1 MSGEESDTTLKYTNE
16 AFSQTLADEK
26 MDYSIKAYALMLPA
40 ETALAEELEEVD
52 PVALHKARGQ
62 VKVSI
67 ARKYRSELMSMYK
80 QLTDDMAADGGDF
93 KVDAT
98 SIGRRRLRNTVLDY
112 LTSIKETSDEQIVA
126 AELATSHYNAATGL
140 TDKMAALV
148 SLASMDGEGASARD
162 AALQRFYDE
171 ANGDALVLN
180 KWFTVQ
186 AIANLPDVLDRVK
199 ALTKH
204 PDFTFSNPNRFRS
217 LISAFTTNS
226 AHFHAEDGEGY
237 EFIAEAT
244 AEVDK
249 LNPQV
254 SSRLATSLIQWRKY
268 GEARANLMKIELT
281 KLSSSKLSDDLFE
294 VVSRGLK

>member
-1 MSGEESDTTLKYTNE
+1 
-16 AFSQTLADEK
+16 
-26 MDYSIKAYALMLPA
+26 
-40 ETALAEELEEVD
+40 
-52 PVALHKARGQ
+52 
-62 VKVSI
+62 
-67 ARKYRSELMSMYK
+67 
-80 QLTDDMAADGGDF
+80 
-93 KVDAT
+93 
-98 SIGRRRLRNTVLDY
+98 
-112 LTSIKETSDEQIVA
+112 
-126 AELATSHYNAATGL
+126 
-140 TDKMAALV
+140 
-148 SLASMDGEGASARD
+148 MDGEGASARD